1 MTISV
6 STKFY
11 ASLTDVAGSNPAPR
25 GPLQAPPLGEPKLSR
40 GGGNP
45 PAASIY
51 SDRSQS
57 PVSTV
62 AVAET
67 VAAPGRRPEPA
78 ASTRAPPAPSLLS
91 SARRR
96 DGNQTATLF

>member
-6 STKFY
+6 STKFH

-67 VAAPGRRPEPA
+67 VAAPGRHREPA
-78 ASTRAPPAPSLLS
+78 VPAPAPARSLLS

-96 DGNQTATLF
+96 DGNQTAALF